1 MPVLQMGLNL
11 HYRKPG
17 EEEEEGERTLTADK
31 EAQASLLGA
40 KIVKVPG
47 PSISGLRLERSE

>member
-1 MPVLQMGLNL
+1 MGLNL